1 MQERQLG
8 GYQTAEAE
16 GRLIRKQVILN
27 PVAVTLTGAVIPAN
41 VNEQTFTIAGVLAT
55 DFAVKGNPET
65 AAPGIGG
72 VGGVVIGGVRVS
84 GISAIAIN
92 YVLPG
97 TAAGTPTTAL
107 LYTFLIYRR

>member
-1 MQERQLG
+1 MKERQVG

-16 GRLIRKQVILN
+16 MGKLIRKQVILTPAAITVGTVG
-27 PVAVTLTGAVIPAN
+27 PVS
-41 VNEQTFTIAGVLAT
+41 NEQTFTIAGVLAA

-65 AAPGIGG
+65 VMSGGTQVLGIGF
-72 VGGVVIGGVRVS
+72 VRVS

-92 YVLPG
+92 YMAPG
-97 TAAGTPTTAL
+97 SIVITPTTGL